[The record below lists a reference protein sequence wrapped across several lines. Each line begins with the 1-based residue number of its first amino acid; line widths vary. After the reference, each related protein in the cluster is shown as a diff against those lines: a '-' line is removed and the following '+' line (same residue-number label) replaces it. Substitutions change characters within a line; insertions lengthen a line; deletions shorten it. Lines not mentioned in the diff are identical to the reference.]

1 MPAFSDE
8 RLIDAAGAVVADRPE
23 QRLLLVVAVASRL
36 EVVVDAPPTP
46 PTEPSAGVE
55 RWIGS
60 IKLYRLW
67 LKHRS
72 SCLSPSL
79 GAYGLQDAPP
89 RSGQPNTTSGN
100 SITKSPSV
108 RPVVASFAQP
118 FLCVRDDLMPD
129 RLLPGPQVP
138 VIFRIARDCEADHT
152 AAAVGKR
159 HAADN
164 CMLVCLYASVRH
176 TEADGSAPCKGEHI
190 HDDRCSDRH

>member
-23 QRLLLVVAVASRL
+23 QRPLLVVAVASRL

-55 RWIGS
+55 RWIGN

-67 LKHRS
+67 LKRRS

-89 RSGQPNTTSGN
+89 RSGQPNTTSRN

-118 FLCVRDDLMPD
+118 FLCV
-129 RLLPGPQVP
+129 PGLCVP
-138 VIFRIARDCEADHT
+138 GMI
-152 AAAVGKR
+152 
-159 HAADN
+159 
-164 CMLVCLYASVRH
+164 
-176 TEADGSAPCKGEHI
+176 
-190 HDDRCSDRH
+190 

>member
-1 MPAFSDE
+1 MTDGATMPAFSDE

-23 QRLLLVVAVASRL
+23 QRPLLVVAVASRL

-67 LKHRS
+67 LKRRS

-89 RSGQPNTTSGN
+89 RSGQPNTTS
-100 SITKSPSV
+100 
-108 RPVVASFAQP
+108 
-118 FLCVRDDLMPD
+118 
-129 RLLPGPQVP
+129 
-138 VIFRIARDCEADHT
+138 
-152 AAAVGKR
+152 
-159 HAADN
+159 
-164 CMLVCLYASVRH
+164 
-176 TEADGSAPCKGEHI
+176 
-190 HDDRCSDRH
+190 